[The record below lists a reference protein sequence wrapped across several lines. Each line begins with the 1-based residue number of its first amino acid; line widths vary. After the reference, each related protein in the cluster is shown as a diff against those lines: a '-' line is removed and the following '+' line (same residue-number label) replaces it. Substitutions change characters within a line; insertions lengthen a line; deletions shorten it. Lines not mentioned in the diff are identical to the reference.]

1 MNKKLLREKYNEY
14 IAKPAIV
21 EDTAEDTSPHNQLMK
36 EFDATFQT
44 KSEKRNVWL
53 ENKIMDEFNE
63 IFKDIK

>member
-1 MNKKLLREKYNEY
+1 M
-14 IAKPAIV
+14 AQPAIV